1 MAIIKCSECG
11 KEVSDLAAVCPSCGA
26 PIAGVQSDK
35 REKPHSVRSGS
46 ITGLIGSLGLL
57 ATMAVCMAI
66 SAATP
71 KSNADLTVS
80 VSPAEGSVIVA
91 VPIMVGFVL
100 GLVCF
105 VIGVVRA
112 NKLNRKKS
120 LILSVLSLIGSL
132 AIMIPTFAVWNVL
145 MLCVGWVVG
154 WGPILMTIGAVM
166 MLKSSLKMPK

>member
-1 MAIIKCSECG
+1 MAT
-11 KEVSDLAAVCPSCGA
+11 VCPSCGA

-35 REKPHSVRSGS
+35 QEKPHSVRSGS
-46 ITGLIGSLGLL
+46 ITGLIGALGLL

-66 SAATP
+66 SEATP
-71 KSNADLTVS
+71 KNNADLTVT

-91 VPIMVGFVL
+91 IPIMVGFVL

-105 VIGVVRA
+105 AIGVVRA
-112 NKLNRKKS
+112 NKLNRERS
-120 LILSVLSLIGSL
+120 IIMSVLSLIGSL
-132 AIMIPTFAVWNVL
+132 AIMIPTFAVWNVF

-166 MLKSSLKMPK
+166 MVKNSLKMPK

>member
-1 MAIIKCSECG
+1 MA
-11 KEVSDLAAVCPSCGA
+11 VVCPSCGA

-35 REKPHSVRSGS
+35 QEKPYSVRSGS
-46 ITGLIGSLGLL
+46 ITGLIGSFGLL

-66 SAATP
+66 SEATP
-71 KSNADLTVS
+71 KNNADLTVT

-91 VPIMVGFVL
+91 IPIMIGFVL

-105 VIGVVRA
+105 AIGVVRA

-132 AIMIPTFAVWNVL
+132 AIMIPTFAVWNVF